1 MCHMRSRCIKKM
13 NHYITTY
20 AAHFNIEH
28 RNHSGG
34 DSVALGVAR
43 ASEGTG
49 NVTGDRER
57 NLHEG

>member
-1 MCHMRSRCIKKM
+1 M

-20 AAHFNIEH
+20 AAHFNTEH
-28 RNHSGG
+28 SNHSGG

-49 NVTGDRER
+49 NVTGDREESAR
-57 NLHEG
+57 GVTGETV

>member
-1 MCHMRSRCIKKM
+1 M

-20 AAHFNIEH
+20 AAHFNTEH
-28 RNHSGG
+28 SNHSGG

-49 NVTGDRER
+49 NVTGDRGESAR
-57 NLHEG
+57 GVTGETV